1 VEGAEQ
7 VEAAS
12 APPSA
17 APSPPARTPDLEQT
31 LRPGAAASSLQLPIM
46 SREQL
51 SSAFRQG
58 AEATVEA
65 DRVLQQLGGIHE
77 PHEAEVPP
85 TSPRTLERFKEALP
99 QIKEAL
105 LSTYNFAKQKLL
117 PSIETTKE
125 VMSPIVTR
133 VADLPVEISAEAR
146 EFLIHNPQILTG
158 LFYSM
163 MFYNSN
169 PDLQLLVGSEMARD
183 PRLNRCI

>member
-1 VEGAEQ
+1 MIKFPELWRLYTTGGNQAVIDRVYRALCEYRNTDYQLVASQLAPPPETSFQIGSDVEGAEQ

-85 TSPRTLERFKEALP
+85 TSPRTLELFKER
-99 QIKEAL
+99 
-105 LSTYNFAKQKLL
+105 Y
-117 PSIETTKE
+117 
-125 VMSPIVTR
+125 
-133 VADLPVEISAEAR
+133 
-146 EFLIHNPQILTG
+146 HILKK
-158 LFYSM
+158 
-163 MFYNSN
+163 
-169 PDLQLLVGSEMARD
+169 P
-183 PRLNRCI
+183 C